1 MLLDGFPAFVL
12 ISIRSR
18 ENYAA
23 FAIAGVLLIAVIAR
37 LVRLLFE
44 YIASVFMEAPFSR
57 DWLEENEAGAY

>member
-44 YIASVFMEAPFSR
+44 YIASVFMEAPFSG
-57 DWLEENEAGAY
+57 LAGGG